1 MNITNAILL
10 ATQLHQGQK
19 DKAGEEYI
27 LHPLR
32 IMLKMNTEE
41 ERIVAVLHDVVEDT
55 SATLEILKEQGF
67 SERVIEAVHLLTKD
81 GVKPYLD
88 YLKDIAGNKIARKV
102 KIADLQDNMDINRL
116 KDDLTEKDLKRLNK
130 YRNSLKFL
138 LHS

>member
-27 LHPLR
+27 FHPLR
-32 IMLKMNTEE
+32 VMLKMNTEE
-41 ERIVAVLHDVVEDT
+41 ERIAAVLHDVVEDT
-55 SATLEILKEQGF
+55 STTLETLREYGF
-67 SERVIEAVHLLTKD
+67 SEKVIEAVHLLTKD
-81 GVKPYLD
+81 RVKPYPD
-88 YLKDIAGNKIARKV
+88 YLKDIAGNEIARKV

-116 KDDLTEKDLKRLNK
+116 KGNLTLKDLERLNK

-138 LHS
+138 LNE